1 MTPEQRYFFD
11 VSGYIHLEKAL
22 DDDELKQAQEAAD
35 RYIHTPPDELPPG
48 FELDD
53 SGKINSSSRRYLHG
67 FAFDRA
73 LESLALHPKTWPIV
87 KELTGN
93 RPRLTSG
100 TLQVNTHDRPGTRLH
115 CAREGS
121 WQTTRYECRDGRI
134 FCNNFVIFPYLTD
147 VHPGDGG
154 LIVVPGSHKAEFPRP
169 PGMFYAD
176 NGISS
181 HIPPGVVNIIPKAGD
196 LVIISELLTHGTLP
210 WKPVERDRRVL
221 ILRYRP
227 QYCTTFSS
235 LQIPA
240 EIRGRLAP
248 ETRELVEPASQD
260 QVKTIVEN
268 GEVAPGWIQ

>member
-22 DDDELKQAQEAAD
+22 GDGELKQAQDAAD
-35 RYIHTPPDELPPG
+35 RYIHTPPGELPPG

-53 SGKINSSSRRYLHG
+53 SGKINSSSRRYIHG

-73 LESLALHPKTWPIV
+73 LESLALHPKTWPII

-93 RPRLTSG
+93 RPRLASG

-134 FCNNFVIFPYLTD
+134 FCNNFVVFPYLTD

-154 LIVVPGSHKAEFPRP
+154 LIVIPGSHKAQFPRP
-169 PGMFYAD
+169 PGLFYSD
-176 NGISS
+176 NGIGS
-181 HIPPGVVNIIPKAGD
+181 HIPPGVVNIIPSAGD
-196 LVIISELLTHGTLP
+196 MVIISELLTHGTLP
-210 WKPVERDRRVL
+210 WNPVERDRRVL

-227 QYCTTFSS
+227 QYCATYSS

-240 EIRGRLAP
+240 EVKDRLAP
-248 ETRELVEPASQD
+248 ETRELVEPASYGH
-260 QVKTIVEN
+260 VKTIVET
-268 GEVAPGWIQ
+268 EKAAFR